1 MDVDWA
7 EATAAIARRANE
19 YFILN
24 VGCFGRY
31 CRKRVIGKLICCT
44 RRILKWIVGLWML
57 IKRERE
63 QERLRIYKPIIH
75 LPSSSRFLSQD
86 GHHSLRACPV
96 FCLPAFI
103 HAKPPQASL
112 GKAGNSRSD
121 PCPRI
126 TIAATDS
133 DGHRHVPTTESL
145 KTGQTGSC
153 VSSHCWTDQPFAPCG
168 VKDWRSNFGG
178 PQHHCCLY
186 SSTQST

>member
-7 EATAAIARRANE
+7 EATATIARRANG

-57 IKRERE
+57 RKREIE
-63 QERLRIYKPIIH
+63 QERLRIYKPIH
-75 LPSSSRFLSQD
+75 LPSSSRFLSRD

-96 FCLPAFI
+96 FCLPASFMRNPLKHHWEKQEILAAI
-103 HAKPPQASL
+103 HAQEL
-112 GKAGNSRSD
+112 
-121 PCPRI
+121 
-126 TIAATDS
+126 AATDS
-133 DGHRHVPTTESL
+133 NGHRHVPATESL
-145 KTGQTGSC
+145 KTGQIGSC
-153 VSSHCWTDQPFAPCG
+153 VSSYCWTDQPFAPCG

-186 SSTQST
+186 SSTRST